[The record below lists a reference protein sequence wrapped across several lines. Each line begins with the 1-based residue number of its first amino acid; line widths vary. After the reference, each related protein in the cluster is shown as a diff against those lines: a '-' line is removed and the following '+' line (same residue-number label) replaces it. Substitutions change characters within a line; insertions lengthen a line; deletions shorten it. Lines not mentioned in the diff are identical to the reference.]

1 MENEDYPQLS
11 IEDVGAAAPHLGTGL
26 TPEDVAM
33 TAKTA
38 PKREAPPA
46 TAEDIAKSVGSQG
59 VLGLTADVGSIPSLP
74 RTVGNYIGEKLG
86 LLPSEEERIQQQLA
100 LDKQIAERQAA
111 HEGSWWQ
118 KNMPSALQP
127 NFDTSGNEIE
137 RAYRGRFPTSE
148 EIEGKITT
156 AIPALGYQ
164 PKSEEARKAG
174 ELSRAATAMIPGPAT
189 VPGIVGRMAAGAAGR
204 AAGQQAKELQERTGF
219 IEKAYE
225 PYIEPLVSVVG
236 TMGAMSLGNGIK
248 RLALPGKAADET
260 IASKMAEDIRA
271 GRVRQEDIDRA
282 FSGDTPTSLADIFGP
297 DTAVHK
303 FVQQQA
309 GLAGEE
315 GKNLLAQYN
324 SSIGKDVNGVL
335 TRVPEAQGRISRFV
349 NYFMDTD
356 APTAA
361 AVTEK
366 ANNITRGIIYDA
378 VRKDPTAQAIPLAA
392 LGADVA
398 GNDLVRQSMAAVTG
412 AAATAPKAW
421 GVVPPKVTPG
431 NPAGPMIG
439 ANGQPFLDASGQPI
453 MKAAVAS
460 VETPGNLS
468 FYDLVKRDMDRKIRL
483 ADNPNLESYDPLKVT
498 SLKEARKNLVDAL
511 DNQVKSYAPTRA
523 KAGELFGMDSA
534 PEAGSDFYRNRM
546 GTFDKAEAAKNFGAM
561 GPEAKELF
569 RTGWAHELMNDINT
583 PGGLA
588 KVSKNMIGDPNFQQ
602 NARLILGDTYDAIRG
617 KVLAENLRANAKQI
631 KPIEAPN
638 AIGQIAKAGGKW
650 AALPAAFAGA
660 GAEAL
665 TMAAMQAQFLSPGA
679 LAAVLA
685 GAATGVVKSGAEQFA
700 AARVANRAIP
710 LILSEKKSDLARL
723 SKLMDADPASARM
736 VGNLNAAF
744 QSIQQSAPEEEEA
757 APRELTIPGPG
768 NRPTRATGGA
778 VNLMALS
785 KAAKKHVTRST
796 EDLLN
801 VDDSTVARAL
811 EVANKHI

>member
-11 IEDVGAAAPHLGTGL
+11 VEDVGAAAPHLGADL
-26 TPEDVAM
+26 TPEDVSM

-46 TAEDIAKSVGSQG
+46 TAEDIAKSIGSQG
-59 VLGLTADVGSIPSLP
+59 VLGLTADVGALPSLP
-74 RTVGNYIGEKLG
+74 RTIGNYIGEKMG
-86 LLPSEEERIQQQLA
+86 FMPSEEERIQQQLA

-118 KNMPSALQP
+118 KNMPAALQP
-127 NFDTSGNEIE
+127 QFSTSGNEIE

-148 EIEGKITT
+148 ELESKITT
-156 AIPALGYQ
+156 AIPALGYE
-164 PKSEEARKAG
+164 PKSKEARKAG
-174 ELSRAATAMIPGPAT
+174 ELARAATAMIPGPAT
-189 VPGIVGRMAAGAAGR
+189 VPGVVGRMAAGAAGR

-219 IEKAYE
+219 FEKAYE

-236 TMGAMSLGNGIK
+236 TMGTMSLGSGIK
-248 RLALPGKAADET
+248 RLALPSKAADET

-271 GRVRQEDIDRA
+271 GRVKQEDIDRA
-282 FSGDTPTSLADIFGP
+282 FSSDTPTSLADIFGP

-315 GKNLLAQYN
+315 GKNLLAKYN
-324 SSIGKDVNGVL
+324 SAIGKDMNVL
-335 TRVPEAQGRISRFV
+335 TRVPEAQGRIASFV
-349 NYFMDTD
+349 RNFTDTD

-361 AVTEK
+361 SVTEK
-366 ANNITRGIIYDA
+366 ANNITRGIMYDA

-421 GVVPPKVTPG
+421 GVVPPKTIPKTP
-431 NPAGPMIG
+431 PTPVMG
-439 ANGQPFLDASGQPI
+439 ANGQPLLDASGQPI
-453 MKAAVAS
+453 MRAAVGA
-460 VETPGNLS
+460 VETPGNLA

-534 PEAGSDFYRNRM
+534 PEAGSDFYRTRM

-602 NARLILGDTYDAIRG
+602 NAKMILGDSYDAIRG
-617 KVLAENLRANAKQI
+617 KVLAENLRANAKEI

-679 LAAVLA
+679 LAAVLT

-723 SKLMDADPASARM
+723 SKLMDADPATAKM

-744 QSIQQSAPEEEEA
+744 QSAQQSAPEGEEPA
-757 APRELTIPGPG
+757 TRELTIPGPG
-768 NRPTRATGGA
+768 NREGRATGGA

-811 EVANKHI
+811 DIANQHI